1 MWAII
6 LNILMAKHRISYRPL
21 LQSRKQQ
28 QKIFFFVVVI
38 TLKHNIVWA
47 VCLIVLTLILPKTVF
62 LKENRVIFKKKL
74 NNLKRRKK
82 NKFEV

>member
-28 QKIFFFVVVI
+28 QKIFFFVVI

-47 VCLIVLTLILPKTVF
+47 VYLIVLTLILPKTVF